1 MRTLKYKLDRVS
13 LETIYTTFIRPILEY
28 GDILFDNCS
37 ENEKYELDKIQNE
50 AARITTGATKLVS
63 IEQLNHETGW
73 ESLRQRR
80 WIHKLVQFYKM
91 FNNLSPEFLS
101 NLVPQT
107 VGNSSRYS
115 LRNSQNIQ
123 TIQTR
128 ANYHLN
134 SFLPSSI
141 REWNNLTE
149 DIRNSD
155 SVSSFKYAL
164 KRQLN
169 LPSVPNYFR
178 FGKRKLQVLHTR
190 LRTKCSALNNDLF
203 LKNMTDSPSCACGQ
217 IEDAGHFLLQC
228 TLYADHRDILRNALL
243 AHPRITTRLLLYGD
257 STISDNSNII
267 IFSAVHNFIEN
278 TNRF

>member
-1 MRTLKYKLDRVS
+1 M
-13 LETIYTTFIRPILEY
+13 
-28 GDILFDNCS
+28 
-37 ENEKYELDKIQNE
+37 
-50 AARITTGATKLVS
+50 
-63 IEQLNHETGW
+63 
-73 ESLRQRR
+73 
-80 WIHKLVQFYKM
+80 
-91 FNNLSPEFLS
+91 S
-101 NLVPQT
+101 NLVPQS
-107 VGNSSRYS
+107 VGNTSRYP

-128 ANYHLN
+128 ASYHFN

-141 REWNNLTE
+141 REWNNLPE

-169 LPSVPNYFR
+169 LPSVPKYFN
-178 FGKRKLQVLHTR
+178 FGKRKIQVLHTR

-217 IEDAGHFLLQC
+217 IEDADHFLLQC
-228 TLYADHRDILRNALL
+228 ILYADQRNILFNSLPAY
-243 AHPRITTRLLLYGD
+243 PRITTQLLLFGD
-257 STISDNSNII
+257 ATISDDSNII
-267 IFSAVHNFIEN
+267 IFSAVHNYIEN